1 MNVPVGYVVTSMIR
15 PSNWA
20 SRWLWSLWMVAI
32 ATVKAAAVTV
42 LPLMVRSPLMWLVR
56 PTAMLFWPSSTS
68 FTRYPATEPVV
79 TRQAPESDP
88 VLAAWLDWPGEADA
102 SPLVTLRLSGAGAG
116 PSMKWM
122 YTYVPPTASTATAAT
137 PATVHRSQR
146 SGRRDG
152 TNTSSGDHRGR
163 RCGAPADHDYQPE
176 RECSRALR
184 PRS

>member
-1 MNVPVGYVVTSMIR
+1 MPVGYVATSMIR
-15 PSNWA
+15 PSNWT

-42 LPLMVRSPLMWLVR
+42 LPLIVRSPLTWLVR

-68 FTRYPATEPVV
+68 FTRYPASEPEV
-79 TRQAPESDP
+79 TRQVPASGPA
-88 VLAAWLDWPGEADA
+88 LALWPGWPGGVAT
-102 SPLVTLRLSGAGAG
+102 SPLVTLRPSGAGAG

-137 PATVHRSQR
+137 PATIHPSQR

-152 TNTSSGDHRGR
+152 TEYLLVGHYL
-163 RCGAPADHDYQPE
+163 AA
-176 RECSRALR
+176 
-184 PRS
+184 